1 MVETREQETGNGE
14 KATYPKNMTN
24 NFGFLNLN
32 KPAGWTSHDCVAKV
46 RKLLK
51 IKQVGHGGTLDP
63 AATGVLPI
71 AVGKATRLLQFL
83 PAKKAYSARIRFGV
97 RTTTDDL
104 EGEIIQ
110 TQSAEHL
117 NIEQVQSFLTEFI
130 GIIEQVPPTY
140 SAIQKD
146 GKRLYELARKG
157 QIVEVLP
164 RQVNIEK
171 IEYLAW
177 YPGEYPELEVNILCG
192 TGTYIRSIARDL
204 GEKLQVGGTLAN
216 LIRTESCGMSLS
228 NSLTLEDI
236 ENKMIQAQLSLIS
249 PQIAL
254 KNLST
259 ISLSDSDAQRYCQGQ
274 KITLTAT
281 EGLNN
286 KTFVTVQHQ
295 QGLFLGMG
303 QIIIKNV
310 TYDRDMILV
319 PKVVLT

>member
-1 MVETREQETGNGE
+1 
-14 KATYPKNMTN
+14 MTN

-63 AATGVLPI
+63 SATGVLPI
-71 AVGKATRLLQFL
+71 AVGKATRLMQFL
-83 PAKKAYSARIRFGV
+83 PQKKAYSARIRFGV

-104 EGEIIQ
+104 AGEIIQ

-117 NIEQVQSFLTEFI
+117 NLEQVQSFLTEFI
-130 GIIEQVPPTY
+130 GIIEQIPPTY

-157 QIVEVLP
+157 QIVEISP
-164 RQVNIEK
+164 RQVNIEQ

-192 TGTYIRSIARDL
+192 AGTYIRSIARDL
-204 GEKLQVGGTLAN
+204 GEKLEVGGTLAN
-216 LIRTESCGMSLS
+216 LIRTASCGMSLS
-228 NSLTLEDI
+228 HSLTLEDV
-236 ENKMIQAQLSLIS
+236 ENQLIKAQLSLIS

-254 KNLST
+254 KHLSI

-274 KITLTAT
+274 KITLPVT

-286 KTFVTVQHQ
+286 KTFVTVEYQ
-295 QGLFLGMG
+295 QGLFLGIG
-303 QIIIKNV
+303 QVIIKNV
-310 TYDRDMILV
+310 TYDYDRDMILV
-319 PKVVLT
+319 PKVVLTESAHLVS